1 MYLTSNPQKTK
12 APKAKAAPK
21 ATAKKT
27 AAPKAATKKA
37 IQTTVKP
44 KVKAVG
50 TKRKAKVDTEDEDSA
65 PEAGSL
71 HDDSLLSA
79 TPPSA
84 KKQKKAPAPKKT
96 AGKPLQTLENEA
108 GSYEGV
114 AEPKAK
120 KGGSSEQYQKVRIS

>member
-1 MYLTSNPQKTK
+1 MPKAPTKKAAAPKAVTKKTIQTTMK
-12 APKAKAAPK
+12 PKAKAA
-21 ATAKKT
+21 
-27 AAPKAATKKA
+27 
-37 IQTTVKP
+37 
-44 KVKAVG
+44 G
-50 TKRKAKVDTEDEDSA
+50 TKRKVKVDTEDEDSA
-65 PEAGSL
+65 PEVGSL

-96 AGKPLQTLENEA
+96 AGKPLQPLENEA
-108 GSYEGV
+108 GSYDGA